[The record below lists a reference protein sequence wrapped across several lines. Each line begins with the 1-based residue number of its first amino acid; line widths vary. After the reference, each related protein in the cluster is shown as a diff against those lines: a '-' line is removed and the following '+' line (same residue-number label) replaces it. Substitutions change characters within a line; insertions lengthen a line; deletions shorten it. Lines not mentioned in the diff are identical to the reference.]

1 MTDTPTHPIDKELVA
16 KRFSYSRSTY
26 DREASVQRQ
35 VAEKM
40 MRLLTDALLS
50 AGIPRPQLPTHFR
63 HIVELGCGTGSY
75 SRMLLNTLQP
85 ETLLLNDLCRDMEE
99 CVRELCTTRTPRVS
113 FLPGDA
119 EALDFPRET
128 DLITSC
134 STLQWFNDP
143 GAFLTRCH
151 QALVADGLLAFST
164 FGTTNMHEIRQ
175 LTGHGLDYLSVEEL
189 QALLSPHFD
198 ILHAEEEVVTL
209 PFPTPQAVLKHL
221 KQTGVTGTEK
231 RIWTRSR
238 LQSFCKEYTTR
249 FSDAAGNVNLTY
261 HPIYIIA
268 RKNKIMETK
277 NIYFISGIDT
287 DAGKSYCTAWYA
299 RELMQR
305 GLRVITQKFIQTGN
319 TGHSEDIDLHRR
331 LTGTGYLPEDKEG
344 LTMPE
349 IFSYPCS
356 PHLAARIDKRPIDF
370 GKIERATRELSH
382 RYDTVLVEGAGGLMV
397 PLTEDFLTID
407 YIAEKQYPLI
417 FVTSGKLGS
426 INHTLLSFE
435 AIKNRDIALDT
446 VLYNLYP
453 TVEDK
458 TIQEDTM
465 KYIKQYLSKHFP
477 GTKFE
482 VVPEIV

>member
-1 MTDTPTHPIDKELVA
+1 
-16 KRFSYSRSTY
+16 
-26 DREASVQRQ
+26 
-35 VAEKM
+35 
-40 MRLLTDALLS
+40 
-50 AGIPRPQLPTHFR
+50 
-63 HIVELGCGTGSY
+63 
-75 SRMLLNTLQP
+75 
-85 ETLLLNDLCRDMEE
+85 
-99 CVRELCTTRTPRVS
+99 
-113 FLPGDA
+113 
-119 EALDFPRET
+119 
-128 DLITSC
+128 
-134 STLQWFNDP
+134 
-143 GAFLTRCH
+143 
-151 QALVADGLLAFST
+151 
-164 FGTTNMHEIRQ
+164 
-175 LTGHGLDYLSVEEL
+175 
-189 QALLSPHFD
+189 
-198 ILHAEEEVVTL
+198 
-209 PFPTPQAVLKHL
+209 
-221 KQTGVTGTEK
+221 
-231 RIWTRSR
+231 
-238 LQSFCKEYTTR
+238 
-249 FSDAAGNVNLTY
+249 
-261 HPIYIIA
+261 
-268 RKNKIMETK
+268 METK

-426 INHTLLSFE
+426 INPTLLSFE
-435 AIKNRDIALDT
+435 AIKNRGIALDT

-465 KYIKQYLSKHFP
+465 KYIKQYLFKHFP